1 MNSSGH
7 GVEQGFALSVTR
19 RAVLSVSALVLA
31 ASVALGVVFSGG
43 SARSAIAASGPLAG
57 VTGNI
62 ARFRDLTGQDSQVD
76 QAFLS
81 WGQGVSF
88 GSPFAA
94 LLPTLAPI
102 PLVHLGT
109 VGRDGREAITPG
121 GIAAGQGDSYL
132 IALNEAIAGWGKGI
146 YVRPLAEMNN
156 PGNLYAGYNKD
167 GTPRDVA
174 HSPATYRKAFA
185 RIYLIL
191 HGGSAGAIDAKLRAL
206 GLPPLGGGDLAVNPF
221 PRLRVVWSPLA
232 GGLPR
237 ASGNAPAMYYPG
249 AAFVDV
255 DGGDIYDEGLTDNAP
270 WTDLEALY
278 RLALSHR
285 KPFSVPEWGLIG
297 VDDPAFVEHMC
308 SFLGASG
315 ATEMQAFTQGKPGSV
330 VDIASKP
337 KSSAAYRQC
346 LTPLAGPVP
355 GWAAGVEAKVIA
367 LSLTAN
373 PASGPSPL
381 SVQLAIVARLS
392 VPIEHWQLFF
402 GDGAQVEGDGPP
414 PASAKHAYAQ
424 DGDYQATLVV
434 YSSPP
439 FKLEAARFLATAA
452 VTAGTGARPLV
463 GFKWA
468 PAGGRTPLAVSFQI
482 DLNLPGAVSGWE
494 IVLGDGFTLKG
505 AGRPPHFTG
514 HTYKTA
520 GSYRAIL
527 IVDGSPN
534 GRFVTFADITVSGG
548 TVQPPASATRTGTV
562 LVSGKPFTGGTIPYG
577 SKVDVTKGTL
587 TLRTDTG
594 TLTVYGAGVP
604 AAFLL
609 LRGTDSGKPIV
620 ELRLTGGNFQ
630 VCGKSGRKIFAAG
643 AKKPPKTVRRLWSKG
658 KGRFRTRGRYAAAV
672 VRGTWWLTA
681 DRCDGTLV
689 TVKQGTV
696 RVSDLRRHRTVSV
709 RAGRSY
715 LAKP

>member
-1 MNSSGH
+1 
-7 GVEQGFALSVTR
+7 VTR
-19 RAVLSVSALVLA
+19 RAALSVSALALA
-31 ASVALGVVFSGG
+31 ASVALSVVLSGG
-43 SARSAIAASGPLAG
+43 SARSAVAASGPLPG
-57 VTGNI
+57 VSGNV
-62 ARFRDLTGQDSQVD
+62 ARFRSLTGQDPEVV

-81 WGQGVSF
+81 WGQGVTF
-88 GSPFAA
+88 GSPFAV

-121 GIAAGQGDSYL
+121 GIAEGQGDSYL

-156 PGNLYAGYNKD
+156 PGALYAGFNLN
-167 GTPRDVA
+167 GTPRDAA

-191 HGGSAGAIDAKLRAL
+191 HGGSAGGIDAKLRAL
-206 GLPPLGGGDLAVNPF
+206 GLPPLSGGDLAVNPF
-221 PRLRVVWSPLA
+221 PRLRVIWSPLA
-232 GGLPR
+232 GGVPH
-237 ASGNAPAMYYPG
+237 AGANAPENYYPG
-249 AAFVDV
+249 AGFVDV

-270 WTDLEALY
+270 WTYLEALY
-278 RLALSHR
+278 RLALSHG
-285 KPFSVPEWGLIG
+285 KPFSVPEWGLIN

-308 SFLGASG
+308 SFLRKSG
-315 ATEMQAFTQGKPGSV
+315 ATEMQAFTAGKPGSA
-330 VDIASKP
+330 VDLGSKP
-337 KSSAAYRQC
+337 KSAAAYRRC
-346 LTPLAGPVP
+346 LTQLAGPLP
-355 GWAAGVEAKVIA
+355 GWAAGVTAKVIA
-367 LSLTAN
+367 LSLMAN

-381 SVQLAIVARLS
+381 AVQFAVVAKLS

-402 GDGAQVEGDGPP
+402 GDGGQAEGNGPP
-414 PASAKHAYAQ
+414 PTTVKHSYPQ

-434 YSSPP
+434 YAAPP

-452 VTAGTGARPLV
+452 VTAGAPTKPLV
-463 GFKWA
+463 AFKA
-468 PAGGRTPLAVSFQI
+468 GPTGGRAPLAVSFQT
-482 DLNLPGAVSGWE
+482 DLDLPAAVSRWE
-494 IVLGDGFTLKG
+494 IVLGDGFTRNG
-505 AGRPPHFTG
+505 TGTPPHFAG
-514 HTYKTA
+514 HTYEKP
-520 GSYRAIL
+520 GNYQPIL
-527 IVDGSPN
+527 IVDTSQG
-534 GRFVTFADITVSGG
+534 GRFVALAAVTVSG
-548 TVQPPASATRTGTV
+548 QASPPPAKATRTGTV
-562 LVSGKPFTGGTIPYG
+562 LVNGKPFTGGAIKYG

-587 TLRTDTG
+587 ALRTDTG

-620 ELRLTGGNFQ
+620 ELRLTGGNFKT
-630 VCGKSGRKIFAAG
+630 CGKTVRKTFAAG
-643 AKKPPKTVRRLWSKG
+643 AKKLPKTVRRLWGKG

-672 VRGTWWLTA
+672 VRGTWWLTT

-696 RVSDLRRHRTVSV
+696 RVADLRRHGTVSV
-709 RAGRSY
+709 KAGHSY